1 MCWADQWKKPRA
13 LFASWGSLSWSNTF
27 WVNCE
32 LLVRSRK
39 LNFLVR
45 VFQFKPFLRELQREV
60 MISVSVLGESGGAVV
75 WIS

>member
-1 MCWADQWKKPRA
+1 M
-13 LFASWGSLSWSNTF
+13 
-27 WVNCE
+27 NCE
-32 LLVRSRK
+32 LVVRSRK

-60 MISVSVLGESGGAVV
+60 MISVSVLGESGGAAV